1 MLTVFVLQG
10 YESFDGAYKVK
21 DQVKIEGK
29 TYYRIGKDGL
39 NDIVVNVDRCV
50 ITWDLAIDAT
60 KEWFIEDTIEQLVAD
75 GEIARDMVRVEY
87 MFQLER
93 KNNK

>member
-1 MLTVFVLQG
+1 MMTHFVLTDKG
-10 YESFDGAYKVK
+10 CFDGVYQVK

-29 TYYRIGKDGL
+29 TYYRIGKDGM
-39 NDIVVNVDRCV
+39 NDMVVNVDGSV

-60 KEWFIEDTIEQLVAD
+60 KEWFIEDTIEQLVTD
-75 GEIARDMVRVEY
+75 GEITRDMVRVEY
-87 MFQLER
+87 MFKLER